1 MDTQSVI
8 VAVAS
13 PAGAALRGVVRASG
27 AGAIALAMR
36 VVEPRDGGWD
46 QRNAQR
52 TAERTAEHAAQRISE
67 RTSERNPERSADRA
81 SECPG
86 APPRGVHRARLRAPL
101 PPCPCLLVA
110 MPGPA
115 SSTGEDAVELHLV
128 GNTTLLERVA
138 AALVHAGSPG
148 ARRAGPGEFSAR
160 AVLNGR
166 MTVAEAERVAAA
178 VGAATDAQL
187 DAANALRTDRVGA
200 LATEASDTV
209 ATLLALVEAGID
221 FTDQED
227 VSAIAPA
234 RLSRECAALAAR
246 VREAA
251 MGATARAVDASA
263 PLVLLAGPPNA
274 GKSSLFNAL
283 LGRPRAVASHHVGT
297 TRDAIEEPLAL
308 PGGTQAVLC
317 DAPGL
322 DRSATELDALM
333 QAQAEAALERA
344 DVVLWCTPS
353 AHIATS
359 PAPERRAPPRV
370 RAEVLGVITMCD
382 AAASGGA
389 LVYAGAAARPHPTP
403 NDHCTSAVTG
413 EGLAELRRAIEAA
426 VGRLAHHSGALR
438 ASSGTIRAELLAAA
452 AESLEA
458 AAELAGSAPGD
469 ARAVPHPELVASSLR
484 TALDRLGE
492 VAGAVPPDEVL
503 GRLFSRFC
511 IGK

>member
-1 MDTQSVI
+1 M
-8 VAVAS
+8 AVAS

-27 AGAIALAMR
+27 AGAIALAER
-36 VVEPRDGGWD
+36 VAERSDGGS
-46 QRNAQR
+46 AGR
-52 TAERTAEHAAQRISE
+52 TIERAG
-67 RTSERNPERSADRA
+67 DRA
-81 SECPG
+81 GDC
-86 APPRGVHRARLRAPL
+86 AAARGVHLARLRAPL

-115 SSTGEDAVELHLV
+115 SSTGEDTVELHLA
-128 GNTTLLERVA
+128 GNPTLLERVA
-138 AALVHAGSPG
+138 AALVHAGSPT

-187 DAANALRTDRVGA
+187 DAANALRTDRVGT
-200 LATEASDTV
+200 LATEVSDAV

-234 RLSRECAALAAR
+234 RLSRECVTLAAR

-251 MGATARAVDASA
+251 LGATARAVEASA

-283 LGRPRAVASHHVGT
+283 LGRPRAVASHHAGT

-308 PGGTQAVLC
+308 PGGTHAVLC

-322 DRSATELDALM
+322 DHSATDLDALM

-353 AHIATS
+353 PYAS
-359 PAPERRAPPRV
+359 GSRAPERCVPSHV
-370 RAEVLGVITMCD
+370 RAEVLGVVTMCD
-382 AAASGGA
+382 AVAGGAATADASVAEIAASAPSHPTSGA
-389 LVYAGAAARPHPTP
+389 LR
-403 NDHCTSAVTG
+403 TSAVTG

-426 VGRLAHHSGALR
+426 VDRLAHHSGALR

-452 AESLEA
+452 ADSLEA
-458 AAELAGSAPGD
+458 AADLAAHAPSG

-492 VAGAVPPDEVL
+492 VDGAVPPDEVL

>member
-1 MDTQSVI
+1 

-27 AGAIALAMR
+27 AGAIALAER
-36 VVEPRDGGWD
+36 VAGRSDGES
-46 QRNAQR
+46 
-52 TAERTAEHAAQRISE
+52 AERTTE
-67 RTSERNPERSADRA
+67 RTIERAVDRVA
-81 SECPG
+81 
-86 APPRGVHRARLRAPL
+86 ARGVHLARLRAPL

-115 SSTGEDAVELHLV
+115 SSTGEDTVELHLV
-128 GNTTLLERVA
+128 GNPTLLERVA
-138 AALVHAGSPG
+138 AALVHAGSPN

-187 DAANALRTDRVGA
+187 DAANALRADRVGT
-200 LATEASDTV
+200 LATEVSDAV

-234 RLSRECAALAAR
+234 RLSRECAMLAAR

-251 MGATARAVDASA
+251 QGATARAVEVSA

-283 LGRPRAVASHHVGT
+283 LGRPRAVASQHAGT

-308 PGGTQAVLC
+308 PGGTHAMLC

-322 DRSATELDALM
+322 DHSATDLDALM

-344 DVVLWCTPS
+344 DVVLWCTPGPYAAGS
-353 AHIATS
+353 R
-359 PAPERRAPPRV
+359 APERRVPSHV
-370 RAEVLGVITMCD
+370 RAEVLGVVTMCD
-382 AAASGGA
+382 AAAGGTATADAADKADAEVAAAAPSHPTSGA
-389 LVYAGAAARPHPTP
+389 LR
-403 NDHCTSAVTG
+403 TSAVTG
-413 EGLAELRRAIEAA
+413 EGLAELRRAIVAA
-426 VGRLAHHSGALR
+426 VDRLAHHSGALR

-452 AESLEA
+452 ADSLEA
-458 AAELAGSAPGD
+458 AADLAAHAPSG

-492 VAGAVPPDEVL
+492 VDGAVPPDEVL

>member
-27 AGAIALAMR
+27 AGAIALAER
-36 VVEPRDGGWD
+36 V
-46 QRNAQR
+46 
-52 TAERTAEHAAQRISE
+52 AERTAERVAERAAERAAERGACASPE
-67 RTSERNPERSADRA
+67 RTIERAVDRIA
-81 SECPG
+81 
-86 APPRGVHRARLRAPL
+86 ARGVHLARLRAPL
-101 PPCPCLLVA
+101 PPCPCLVVA

-115 SSTGEDAVELHLV
+115 SSTGEDTVELHLV
-128 GNTTLLERVA
+128 GNPALLERVA
-138 AALVHAGSPG
+138 AALVHAGSPS

-187 DAANALRTDRVGA
+187 HAANALRTDRVGA
-200 LATEASDTV
+200 LATDACDTV

-234 RLSRECAALAAR
+234 RLSRECATLAAR
-246 VREAA
+246 VREVAL
-251 MGATARAVDASA
+251 GATARAVEASA
-263 PLVLLAGPPNA
+263 PLVLLAGAPNA

-283 LGRPRAVASHHVGT
+283 LGRPRAVASHHAGT

-308 PGGTQAVLC
+308 PGGTHAVLC

-344 DVVLWCTPS
+344 DVVLWCTPCRR
-353 AHIATS
+353 IAGHR
-359 PAPERRAPPRV
+359 APEQRIPPPV
-370 RAEVLGVITMCD
+370 RAEVLDVATKCD
-382 AAASGGA
+382 ADAAPSHPDSNA
-389 LVYAGAAARPHPTP
+389 LR
-403 NDHCTSAVTG
+403 TSAVTG
-413 EGLAELRRAIEAA
+413 QGLPELRSAIEAA
-426 VGRLAHHSGALR
+426 VHRLAHHSGALR
-438 ASSGTIRAELLAAA
+438 AGSGTVRAELLAAA
-452 AESLEA
+452 AESLEVA
-458 AAELAGSAPGD
+458 ADLAARAPSG